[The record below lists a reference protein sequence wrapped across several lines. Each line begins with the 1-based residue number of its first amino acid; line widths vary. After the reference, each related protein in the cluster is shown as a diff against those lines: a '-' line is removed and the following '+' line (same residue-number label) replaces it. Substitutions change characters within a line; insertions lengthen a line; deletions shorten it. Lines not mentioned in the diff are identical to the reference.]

1 MLEDM
6 MEIQKHKINWLL
18 PLTGYMIAG
27 YLFVAICTKRL
38 AGRFGRV
45 KRY

>member
-1 MLEDM
+1 MLEDI
-6 MEIQKHKINWLL
+6 METQNHKINWSL

-27 YLFVAICTKRL
+27 YLFVVIGTKRL